1 MLPKIIHYCWV
12 GNKPFPQKF
21 EKYLSSWRKYL
32 HAWEFRLWDNH
43 RINLDIPFL
52 RRAFESCL
60 WGQISDYLRWSAL
73 FEEGGIYFDTD
84 IEVVQPFPD
93 GIREDSF
100 LGFENVQNKIRK
112 NPIGTA
118 VIGLEKGHSLAHR
131 MMSYYHLNPNKTILN
146 TDLVTQEF
154 KRKGLNKYGVSTCK
168 FQFVSIEGIRL
179 YHCDFFYPNLARNP
193 EWAFNPPSQTLA
205 IHHVEGSWAGAKIDP
220 LPLSRRIFDLR
231 LDRKIIRPFE
241 KIIKNLI
248 GRKKSLKN

>member
-12 GNKPFPQKF
+12 GNKPFPRKF
-21 EKYLSSWRKYL
+21 EKYLNSWKKYL
-32 HAWEFRLWDNH
+32 NAWELRLWDNQK
-43 RINLDIPFL
+43 INFEIPFL
-52 RRAFESCL
+52 RRAFDSRL
-60 WGQISDYLRWSAL
+60 WGHISDYLRWKAL

-84 IEVVQPFPD
+84 IEVVRPFPD
-93 GIREDSF
+93 GLREEPF

-118 VIGLEKGHSLAHR
+118 VIGLKQGHFLAHR
-131 MMSYYHLNPNKTILN
+131 MMNFYHSYPQKTILN

-154 KRKGLNKYGVSTCK
+154 KCKGLKKYGISTNK
-168 FQFVSIEGIRL
+168 FHFISVEGIRL

-193 EWAFNPPSQTLA
+193 EWALSPPSQTLT

-231 LDRKIIRPFE
+231 IDRKIIRPFE
-241 KIIKNLI
+241 RIIKALLRN
-248 GRKKSLKN
+248 KKRN